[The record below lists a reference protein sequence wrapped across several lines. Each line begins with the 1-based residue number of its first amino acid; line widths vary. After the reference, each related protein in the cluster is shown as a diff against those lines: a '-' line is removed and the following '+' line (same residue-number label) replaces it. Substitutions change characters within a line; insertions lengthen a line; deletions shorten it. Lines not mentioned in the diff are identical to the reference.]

1 MGRGSTHSVLFS
13 LTSRYQPLDS
23 QLRPKRHLSSVL
35 EYICYQD
42 SAEVQVE
49 AIRVATELVQVGW
62 GNSGVDVRSISLNV
76 TRVPLIK

>member
-1 MGRGSTHSVLFS
+1 MLFS
-13 LTSRYQPLDS
+13 LTRRYQPLDS
-23 QLRPKRHLSSVL
+23 QLRPKRRLSSVL

-62 GNSGVDVRSISLNV
+62 GGEMVVAMCG
-76 TRVPLIK
+76 P